1 MAHPSLAPPCPAQP
15 PLADTA
21 AAGPPRK
28 LTPRQEERR
37 RRILAVAQAQISELG
52 YEAMTMRGIAAASGT
67 AEKTLYNIFG
77 TKDRLVAQAARYR
90 SGNAFAEAARRAGQ
104 PGWDLLLAFCDVAS
118 EWTQETPI
126 LSRGLALVLADHA
139 ELVGLGQIYE
149 TYVGASLRAM
159 MAGGMLAPAM
169 PLAVVVRVVRLAVV
183 ATVVFW
189 ARGELSDAELRAY
202 LRLRMAESLLPHA
215 APGGGAI
222 IACAQGATRQLAD
235 LAASAPAMEG

>member
-1 MAHPSLAPPCPAQP
+1 MRQSSHS
-15 PLADTA
+15 TSINVIG
-21 AAGPPRK
+21 AGVAGTWQALMFAK
-28 LTPRQEERR
+28 AGCKVAVYERSN
-37 RRILAVAQAQISELG
+37 AS
-52 YEAMTMRGIAAASGT
+52 MTQSTGH
-67 AEKTLYNIFG
+67 
-77 TKDRLVAQAARYR
+77 
-90 SGNAFAEAARRAGQ
+90 
-104 PGWDLLLAFCDVAS
+104 W
-118 EWTQETPI
+118 
-126 LSRGLALVLADHA
+126 
-139 ELVGLGQIYE
+139 
-149 TYVGASLRAM
+149 
-159 MAGGMLAPAM
+159 AGGMLAPAM